1 MFLFHRKP
9 KPVIVPRTQHNISR
23 RDIDPDALK
32 VLYRLSQLGHEAYL
46 VGGSVR
52 DLLLGRKPKDFD
64 VGTDAR
70 PNEIKREFRNCFL
83 VGRRFRLA
91 HIVFGKKV
99 IETAT
104 FRKAPDPN
112 AAPDD
117 QGLYQA
123 EDNTFGTPEEDALR
137 RDFTVNGL
145 FYDIRTFSVIDY
157 VGGLRDLKA
166 RRIRAIGD
174 PNIRF
179 REDPVRMMRALRF
192 AAKLDFDICPAD
204 LRAIRR
210 YAPELENASTSR
222 LCEEIQRLLV
232 RGATRRCLRLAHETG
247 VLRALLPTLD
257 AWLRASGAHRDQT
270 WASLAELD
278 RSAAAR
284 EPSPAVAFVALY
296 WPMIRETLAKTAPQA
311 PETSPKRARVE
322 RRQACRAAALQAFGP
337 IIHKYRLPR
346 AVWMTALDIIEHR
359 DRFGLSPKGT
369 ASDGR
374 FVRHPLYPDLRQG
387 VGIIAALDPAA
398 PLPDFAAWDALY
410 ARLAPNGVLPNPH
423 AARRRTRRGG
433 RKPAHAAPAPAP
445 AAAEA

>member
-9 KPVIVPRTQHNISR
+9 KPVILPRTQHNISR

-70 PNEIKREFRNCFL
+70 PNEIRREFRNCFL

-145 FYDIRTFSVIDY
+145 FYDIRTFAVIDY

-192 AAKLDFDICPAD
+192 AAKLGFDICPAD

-222 LCEEIQRLLV
+222 LCEEIQRLLLP
-232 RGATRRCLRLAHETG
+232 GATQRCLRLAHETG

-257 AWLRASGAHRDQT
+257 AWLRAAPAHRDQT
-270 WASLAELD
+270 WASLAALD
-278 RSAAAR
+278 RAAAAR
-284 EPSPAVAFVALY
+284 EPTPAVAFVALY
-296 WPMIRETLAKTAPQA
+296 WPMIRQTLAQTAPQA
-311 PETSPKRARVE
+311 PEPNPKRARAHL
-322 RRQACRAAALQAFGP
+322 RQARRAAALQAFNP

-359 DRFGLSPKGT
+359 DRFDATPKGT
-369 ASDGR
+369 PSDGR
-374 FVRHPLYPDLRQG
+374 FIRHPLYPDLRQG
-387 VGIIAALDPAA
+387 AQLIAALDPARPA
-398 PLPDFAAWDALY
+398 PDFAAWDALHV
-410 ARLAPNGVLPNPH
+410 RLAPHGALPNPH
-423 AARRRTRRGG
+423 AGRRRRPRRGK
-433 RKPAHAAPAPAP
+433 RKPAPQAPAQP
-445 AAAEA
+445 

>member
-145 FYDIRTFSVIDY
+145 FYDIRTFAVIDY

-257 AWLRASGAHRDQT
+257 AWLRASGANRDQT
-270 WASLAELD
+270 WAALAELD

-284 EPSPAVAFVALY
+284 EPSAAVAFVALY
-296 WPMIRETLAKTAPQA
+296 WPMVRETLAKTAPQA
-311 PETSPKRARVE
+311 PETSPKRARAE

-387 VGIIAALDPAA
+387 AGIIAALDPAA

-423 AARRRTRRGG
+423 AARRRRTRRGG
-433 RKPAHAAPAPAP
+433 RKPAHAVPAP

>member
-257 AWLRASGAHRDQT
+257 AWLRASGANRDQT
-270 WASLAELD
+270 WAALAELD

-284 EPSPAVAFVALY
+284 EPSPAVAFVVLY

-311 PETSPKRARVE
+311 PETSPKRARAE

-387 VGIIAALDPAA
+387 AGIIAALDPAA

-423 AARRRTRRGG
+423 AARRRRTRRGG
-433 RKPAHAAPAPAP
+433 RKPAHAAPAPA
-445 AAAEA
+445 AAEA

>member
-257 AWLRASGAHRDQT
+257 AWLRASGANRDQT
-270 WASLAELD
+270 WAALAELD

-284 EPSPAVAFVALY
+284 EPSAAVAFVALY

-387 VGIIAALDPAA
+387 AGIIAALDPAA
-398 PLPDFAAWDALY
+398 PLPGETLLEQGLPLPALSGTLPGYVAWLQ
-410 ARLAPNGVLPNPH
+410 GQE
-423 AARRRTRRGG
+423 G
-433 RKPAHAAPAPAP
+433 
-445 AAAEA
+445 